1 MNEIHDNKHKMIS
14 MTIISSNMQK
24 VNTFNFQ
31 NILFFMVLMLCF
43 ILKVLYY
50 FYSEHILLCFMADF
64 LISYSFHIAFQFLIY
79 FYI

>member
-50 FYSEHILLCFMADF
+50 FYSEHILLCFMTDF